1 MDADSWLWIA
11 LIAFLIFC
19 CMPMLLMGRH
29 NKRPQDKDR
38 DEEVRQPSGPFENT
52 TNGE

>member
-19 CMPMLLMGRH
+19 CVPMLLMGRH
-29 NKRPQDKDR
+29 SKRAHDG
-38 DEEVRQPSGPFENT
+38 DEGLGQRSGSFGT
-52 TNGE
+52 TTSDE